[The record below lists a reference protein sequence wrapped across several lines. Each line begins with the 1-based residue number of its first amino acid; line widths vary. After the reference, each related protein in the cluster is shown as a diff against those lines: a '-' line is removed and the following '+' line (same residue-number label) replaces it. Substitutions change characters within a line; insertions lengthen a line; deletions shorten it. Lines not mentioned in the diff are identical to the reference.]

1 MTKQKEHILDQQ
13 LSLWLAGDLT
23 NDLSRAV
30 ESHLEACDQCAKRLD
45 ELSQPAE
52 PILDRLRDLSHETLI
67 DDKPSERISGNKDSV
82 SFQEIGNP
90 YSDLGVG
97 VLAME
102 SDLINGKQFVEAF
115 SQWNSNRTDSF
126 VDLLLQIDSLSE
138 KQKDAIGDLR
148 TSSNWQEL
156 KESDDSRRSELF
168 SNRYKQEMQ
177 IKKLH
182 SSGGIGRVWLAED
195 VTLERDVALK
205 ELLPQHVESE
215 EMRKRFIRE
224 ARITAQLMHPGTV
237 PVHELQDHE
246 GIPSYVM
253 RFVEGKTLTELIAEH
268 HLQLSIDD
276 SSSAAGMLK
285 LLRYF
290 SSVCHTISYAHSQ
303 RIIHRDIKSENI
315 IVGDFGEVIVLDWG
329 IAKHLDDNEDE
340 QSDSEA
346 NGLHEA
352 NEDPKATEY
361 GQRLGTPAFMA
372 PEQALGNIGKIDE
385 QTDVYGLAAL
395 LYEILTGQPPYTDE
409 DVETTLHSVIHT
421 LPTLPSH
428 IVKEVP
434 VALEA
439 TCMRGLSKR
448 SKARQ
453 QSVEELG
460 NEVEDWI
467 AVQLE
472 RKQFEKE
479 RNHFFA
485 ISQDLQ
491 AIVDSQGNIIQC
503 NPACERLL
511 GWTYEEMTKMSDA
524 DLIHNEQHVEVKG
537 MREQLLAT
545 GVPVLGLERKVRHK
559 DGTYRWLSWNVTP
572 MVRESNLYVVGR
584 DITEQKRMQQRFA
597 GLLEIMPDAVVATN
611 IKGKIIV
618 VNQEMVSLF
627 GYQPEEIIGSHIMD
641 IVAERSHEEHL
652 QAIRALVGDRSNW
665 NKKSFYEFFGQRKDG
680 TEFKAEVRHG
690 ALESDDELLFVG
702 SIRNV
707 SDFRN

>member
-1 MTKQKEHILDQQ
+1 MTKQKEHTLDQQ
-13 LSLWLAGDLT
+13 LCLWLAGDLT
-23 NDLSRAV
+23 NDLSRVV
-30 ESHLEACDQCAKRLD
+30 ELHLEACDQCAKRLD

-67 DDKPSERISGNKDSV
+67 DDKPSERLSSNKESV
-82 SFQEIGNP
+82 SCQEIGNP

-102 SDLINGKQFVEAF
+102 SDLIDGKQFVEAF
-115 SQWNSNRTDSF
+115 SQWNSNRTESF

-138 KQKDAIGDLR
+138 TQKDAIGDLR

-156 KESDDSRRSELF
+156 KESDDSRRSESL
-168 SNRYKQEMQ
+168 SNRYKHEMQ

-421 LPTLPSH
+421 LPTFPSQ

-434 VALEA
+434 VELEA

-491 AIVDSQGNIIQC
+491 AIVDFQGNIIQC

-511 GWTYEEMTKMSDA
+511 GWTYEEMTQMSDA

-537 MREQLLAT
+537 MREQLLTT
-545 GVPVLGLERKVRHK
+545 GVPALGLERKVRHK

-572 MVRESNLYVVGR
+572 MVRETNLYVVGR